1 MSYDD
6 SSLEG
11 SFFLMEPVSETADSE
26 TSWDSSKSVKGEELS
41 SQFFS
46 DFGADLTTFY
56 NSTAASGD
64 FLPYGVKA
72 AWKGNDYT
80 GDEWVDGLNLGTGV
94 QVTGG
99 TGPNGETWDVGKGI
113 STYLLEGMGLNAD
126 GSTNYAAK
134 VQKFAIILDTGV
146 AEIDN
151 LDGTGDLNVGKFAS
165 SNYYDYGSTIT
176 SSLGGL
182 SEALDDGAG
191 GTYYTVSQVLSASFV
206 DQNFDSELW
215 NDDPF
220 ADGNS
225 HGTHVAGTIAAKA
238 DGKGVVGVAPGAE
251 IIAMKVLSDSGG
263 GTFAGVM
270 AGIAQAGDYILQD
283 TYDIK
288 DSAGNVLETIDTSMV
303 TKENT
308 VINMSLGGVGIMQS
322 CLDLIDTY
330 SDQGVVFSLAAGN
343 DSLDVDGITPAA
355 AGDSAESVII
365 PGSSANT
372 WTVSAVDNKY
382 NNAWFTNFDNDDD
395 NGSNDNSTVSA
406 AGVSVYSY
414 NQGDAGNGMGNLSG
428 TSMAAPAVAGLLLMD
443 PMDIVI
449 DTEGESPI
457 IYSSQWYGQDA
468 NGDIDL
474 TNELTTIG
482 SGTNNDFI
490 GIQLGDDA
498 LPVGAAP
505 YVDPFALTTLELL
518 GNSDAAYT
526 PEEPMEELPDDGD
539 GAEDDVPD
547 DSPWN
552 GYDPTKSYYDT
563 VGYVNGTNGTYVLS
577 TGYGAAS
584 KSTLADTL
592 GIDASDLDGS
602 MLLTANDVSNPG
614 QENDGTKSAIY
625 TTEGSGVKLTGFA
638 EVGDTVGFEYVL
650 STNDYTP
657 YSDFAFVQ
665 VKTGNDSTSNYEV
678 LEISTIGSVGL
689 DLANFG
695 TKVGYFEYTFAEG
708 DFGVDS
714 ASVVE
719 TEGYYDLSVGVI
731 DAIDTWV
738 DTTLM
743 VKSLGEGGD
752 ASEATGTY
760 DSYSFTWDITGLGN
774 AIITNAG
781 GDITSAPVDE
791 VVWNLNTGGAA
802 VSQAAIEITLG
813 GTEFVGD
820 LDTDLNGTKASINA
834 TEGSATFAD
843 VKGKIGDFVQFDW
856 YFNTT
861 DYAPYKDFSFYT
873 INGEAYKLGA
883 LGENVADF
891 GAADG
896 TVSFQLTEAMFDMDN
911 YVAAGNADLDE
922 GGNLLIGFGVMDALD
937 WCVNSNLEIS
947 GLKYLD
953 AAGDGFSEPD
963 DEYEGEDAVE
973 DLGSWNFEV
982 FGNYQIFDAD
992 AAEGALGA
1000 DNASFTLAE
1009 LAAELT
1015 TSPDAKYI
1023 FDQEG
1028 SDPGYE
1034 LTLSTQWASG
1044 DFELVEQSTIEY
1056 LSDLDSGFLDTDL
1069 DNTKQAI
1076 NAQSGSLLTLDGVAK
1091 AGDIISFDY
1100 TFQSEDYIPFQD
1112 FAYFTING
1120 KGDTLA
1126 EVQYDPGSG
1135 TGDATSND
1143 YSGNFTYEVTT
1154 SDLGG
1159 NLVGEVLVSVGI
1171 VNALDNSVASEIT
1184 LSNFTFT
1191 ESLYYDENNGFDDSY
1206 DYFEI
1211 YSIGDVFGD
1220 MDQGFALSTGGDTAS
1235 VAEIENFISNPS
1247 GQLDYAPVNLSAGM
1261 YFEEDPTLLKTAVNA
1276 TEGSAIA
1283 FCGEAEVGDIL
1294 SFWYAFET
1302 NDYIP
1307 FADFS
1312 FFTINDTKP
1321 IALGALGDEDGNNS
1335 YGVVGNVDNWGWT
1348 EGYVEIELT
1357 EDILDITLTSDG
1369 TYYYD
1374 LTLGVVD
1381 ALDTAVDSELFIG
1394 GLELLKTGESSD
1406 NDYSNV
1412 PEDNNGQEDE
1422 KSSYYDDYQ
1431 PGDDSDDA
1439 IEGPQLLGN
1448 AFFVEEE
1455 DAVVLSTGGG
1465 AEDQSIVEDILG
1477 IKFGELDTTLNG
1489 SKEATNATEGSAAY
1503 ATEQVSAGDV
1513 IQFSYTFGTNDYI
1526 PYQDFAFVSING
1538 KVNNLATVGVECPDF
1553 DEISDVFNYVVSKD
1567 DLGGNSEGLVKIA
1580 IGIMDSTDTWVDS
1593 YIEIYDFSI
1602 SDEELVNDASGS
1614 GIISGAGVYSINT
1627 STFEDDF
1634 TGFSSATAKA
1644 VKINF
1649 NGDSLEEDESSY
1661 DIIASAKGIDNNAN
1675 GYQILLKGSKDTK
1688 NADKYNV
1695 YQTDSFGE
1703 VQKSGKLGWKSL
1715 TKAVDLGLE
1724 NTFGIDLDGDSI
1736 LSSGYSEGSNSLTL
1750 FSSTNGAVELTEK
1763 SFNTSTGT
1771 IDQTSLDTST
1781 LNIVAATPAKSD
1793 FNTFSTNA
1801 SVYQV
1806 LIAGSGANAGK
1817 YQKWQADSDGVIIDK
1832 NDDWKTASVAVSE
1845 GWELTFDLDFDGDGL
1860 ISGDTVVK
1868 MLSDTG
1874 PKVLKNIKGSAF
1886 ELSVDYGYEIVGSLA
1901 DKNGNFDIVVQ
1912 GNSGGLYEDQWA
1924 IWKASQTGKV
1934 SSEGTWISTS
1944 DLLDAGYEQQYDFD
1958 FTGDGFKGELDKTIG
1973 SDSSGLGVALSGG
1986 KYGMIVSADSS
1997 TVSNITSGKK
2007 NKNYKITK
2015 NSSLVA
2021 AEELTGAYG
2030 FEDGTYAV
2038 ITNTKQ
2044 KHIQLLSL
2052 DSNYNIL
2059 SKSKIKNNSDKYLQL
2074 ESAFATDFNAD
2085 GITASLIDDIYF
2097 SGSVSL
2103 ASNSAGIT
2111 LDYVLDSDGGYSAV
2125 LDWSAADASDQP
2137 AGALGTSS
2145 VLLDAKGK
2153 PFSLS
2158 GAWTFDSFAIQDTTS
2173 DLLTFFTNKNGTKI
2187 KTFAFDWAGANG
2199 YIFDKVATKSNK
2211 VVKSGSSD
2219 FFAKESTL
2227 GIDFDGDGNTGT
2239 GSFYVYNN
2247 TDIGSLAQ
2255 STDGLFTANV
2265 GSDDVTL
2272 TEKNGNVYF
2281 DKGSY
2286 KISAVADENATDGTF
2301 EALMVNSKNSSIKVY
2316 TFNDDGSLLSK
2327 KSSTAKVG
2335 SALFYEGESI
2345 FELDIDGDS
2354 IIGLDTNSD
2363 DTFDASDTL
2372 APVETQS
2379 ATSLVFD
2386 IAGTAYANTDSLDE
2400 IVLGGKA
2407 KKGFNIVGAESFDT
2421 DGDGFFENYAMTSN
2435 KKGTKFFM
2443 YVLGEDTADSAA
2455 DWDQDSDISSITGV
2469 SKSISKFTK
2478 KSVGSVEYIFNQDFN
2493 GSTSIGT

>member
-1 MSYDD
+1 
-6 SSLEG
+6 
-11 SFFLMEPVSETADSE
+11 MEPVSESADNGS
-26 TSWDSSKSVKGEELS
+26 SWDSSKSAKGEELS

-80 GDEWVDGLNLGTGV
+80 GTDWNDSINLGEGI
-94 QVTGG
+94 QVTDD
-99 TGPNGETWDVGKGI
+99 TWAVGAGI
-113 STYLLEGMGLNAD
+113 STYLLEGMGLYSD
-126 GSTNYAAK
+126 GTTNLDAK

-151 LDGTGDLNVGKFAS
+151 FDGTGDLNVGKFAS
-165 SNYYDYGSTIT
+165 SNYYDYGSEIT
-176 SSLGGL
+176 SNLGGL
-182 SEALDDGAG
+182 SEALTDTNGDN
-191 GTYYTVSQVLSASFV
+191 YYTVSQVLSASFV

-322 CLDLIDTY
+322 CLDLIDSY

-355 AGDSAESVII
+355 AGDSATAAII
-365 PGSSANT
+365 PGGSANT

-395 NGSNDNSTVSA
+395 DGANDNSTVSA

-414 NQGDAGNGMGNLSG
+414 NQGDSGSGLGNLSG

-443 PMDIVI
+443 PMDIVLGVSEI
-449 DTEGESPI
+449 TGAPVV
-457 IYSSQWYGQDA
+457 YSSQWFGQDV

-474 TNELTTIG
+474 DNELESIG

-518 GNSDAAYT
+518 GDSSAGYT
-526 PEEPMEELPDDGD
+526 PEEPIEDSPEDGD
-539 GAEDDVPD
+539 GDEDDVPD
-547 DSPWN
+547 ESPWN

-577 TGYGAAS
+577 TGYGAAN

-592 GIDASDLDGS
+592 GIVASDLDGS
-602 MLLTANDVSNPG
+602 MKLTANDVANPG
-614 QENDGTKSAIY
+614 QESDGTKSAIY

-638 EVGDTVGFEYVL
+638 SVGETVGFEYVL

-665 VKTGNDSTSNYEV
+665 VKTGNDSTANYDV
-678 LEISTIGSVGL
+678 LELSTIGSVGL

-695 TKVGYFEYTFAEG
+695 TKVGYFEYTFSSG

-714 ASVVE
+714 SDVEE

-760 DSYSFTWDITGLGN
+760 NPYTFTWDDLGLGN
-774 AIITNAG
+774 AVATNTG
-781 GDITSAPVDE
+781 GDVDE
-791 VVWNLNTGGAA
+791 VVWNMNTGSNS
-802 VSQAAIEITLG
+802 VSQAVIEITLG
-813 GTEFVGD
+813 GSEFVGE

-834 TEGSATFAD
+834 TEGSGAFAT
-843 VKGKIGDFVQFDW
+843 VKGKIGDFVEFDW
-856 YFNTT
+856 FFDTN

-883 LGENVADF
+883 LGENVQDF

-896 TVSFQLTEAMFDMDN
+896 QVSFELTEAMFDMDS
-911 YVAAGNADLDE
+911 YVAADNADDLDE

-937 WCVNSNLEIS
+937 WCVSSNLEIS
-947 GLKYLD
+947 NLQYLD
-953 AAGDGFSEPD
+953 AESNDFSEPD
-963 DEYEGEDAVE
+963 GEYDGEDAVE
-973 DLGSWNFEV
+973 NLGSWNFEV
-982 FGNYQIFDAD
+982 FGNYYITDAD
-992 AAEGALGA
+992 AEAEALGG
-1000 DNASFTLAE
+1000 DNETFDLDDLS
-1009 LAAELT
+1009 
-1015 TSPDAKYI
+1015 DALDLSANDATYI
-1023 FDQEG
+1023 FDQAG
-1028 SDPGYE
+1028 ADPGYE
-1034 LTLSTQWASG
+1034 LTLSTQWKSG
-1044 DFELVEQSTIEY
+1044 SLELVDQATIEY

-1069 DNTKQAI
+1069 DNSKQAI
-1076 NAQSGSLLTLDGVAK
+1076 NASSGSVLTLDGVAK
-1091 AGDIISFDY
+1091 AGDVISFDWY
-1100 TFQSEDYIPFQD
+1100 FNSFDYIPFQD

-1120 KGDTLA
+1120 KGDTIA
-1126 EVQYDPGSG
+1126 DVQYQPGSNSI
-1135 TGDATSND
+1135 DDNEQ
-1143 YSGNFTYEVTT
+1143 SGSYVYEITT

-1159 NLVGEVLVSVGI
+1159 NLVGDVVISLGI
-1171 VNALDNSVASEIT
+1171 VNALDNAVASELTIA
-1184 LSNFTFT
+1184 NFGFV
-1191 ESLYYDENNGFDDSY
+1191 ESEYYDDTEGFDDSY
-1206 DYFEI
+1206 DYFQM

-1220 MDQGFALSTGGDTAS
+1220 MDEGFALSTGGDTAS
-1235 VAEIENFISNPS
+1235 VSEIEDFISNPS
-1247 GQLDYAPVNLSAGM
+1247 GNNEYAPISLSNPM
-1261 YFEEDPTLLKTAVNA
+1261 YFDEDPTLLKSAVNA
-1276 TEGSAIA
+1276 TEGSALA
-1283 FCGEAEVGDIL
+1283 FCGEAEIGDIL

-1302 NDYIP
+1302 NDYVP

-1312 FFTINDTKP
+1312 FYTLNDAKP
-1321 IALGALGDEDGNNS
+1321 VALGAIGDVNGNNS

-1348 EGYVEIELT
+1348 EGVVEIELT
-1357 EDILDITLTSDG
+1357 EDILTYEGDS
-1369 TYYYD
+1369 YYYD
-1374 LTLGVVD
+1374 LTVGVVD
-1381 ALDTAVDSELFIG
+1381 ALDTAVDSDLYIG
-1394 GLELLKTGESSD
+1394 GLELLSSGESSE
-1406 NDYSNV
+1406 NDYSGV
-1412 PEDNNGQEDE
+1412 PDDNNGEEED
-1422 KSSYYDDYQ
+1422 KSDYYDEYQ

-1439 IEGPQLLGN
+1439 IDGPQLLGN
-1448 AFFVEEE
+1448 AFFVQEE

-1553 DEISDVFNYVVSKD
+1553 DEISDVFNYVVTED
-1567 DLGGNSEGLVKIA
+1567 DLGGDSEGLVKIA
-1580 IGIMDSTDTWVDS
+1580 VGIMDSTDTWVDS

-1602 SDEELVNDASGS
+1602 SDEELVDDASSS

-1634 TGFSSATAKA
+1634 TGFSSATAKS

-1649 NGDSLEEDESSY
+1649 DGDSLDEEESSY
-1661 DIIASAKGIDNNAN
+1661 DIIASAKGTGSNAN
-1675 GYQILLKGSKDTK
+1675 GYQILLEGLKDTK
-1688 NADKYNV
+1688 NEGKYNV
-1695 YQTDSFGE
+1695 FQTDGFGE
-1703 VQKSGKLGWKSL
+1703 VQTKGKLGWKSL
-1715 TKAVDLGLE
+1715 SQVVNLGLE
-1724 NTFGIDLDGDSI
+1724 DLFDVDLDGDSI
-1736 LSSGYSEGSNSLTL
+1736 LAASSSGTNANSLTL

-1763 SFNTSTGT
+1763 AFNEETKS
-1771 IDQTSLDTST
+1771 IDQTSLDTSS
-1781 LNIVAATPAKSD
+1781 LNIIAATPAKSD

-1806 LIAGSGANAGK
+1806 LIGGSGVNAGK

-1832 NDDWKTASVAVSE
+1832 NEVWKTSTEAANE
-1845 GWELTFDLDFDGDGL
+1845 GWELTFGTDFDGDGL
-1860 ISGDTVVK
+1860 ISGDSIVK
-1868 MLSDTG
+1868 MLSDVG
-1874 PKVLKNIKGSAF
+1874 PKVLKNVKGSAI
-1886 ELSVDYGYEIVGSLA
+1886 ELSVDYGYDIVGSLA

-1912 GNSGGLYEDQWA
+1912 GNDGGLYEDQWA
-1924 IWKASQTGKV
+1924 IWKANQTGKV
-1934 SSEGTWISTS
+1934 SSEGAWISTS
-1944 DLLDAGYEQQYDFD
+1944 DLIDAGYEQQYDFD
-1958 FTGDGFKGELDKTIG
+1958 FTGDGFKGELDQSIG
-1973 SDSSGLGVALSGG
+1973 SDTDGLGVALSGG
-1986 KYGMIVSADSS
+1986 KFAMILSTDSDDV
-1997 TVSNITSGKK
+1997 TTISNITFGKK
-2007 NKNYKITK
+2007 NKNYAIKK
-2015 NSSLVA
+2015 NTSLVA
-2021 AEELTGAYG
+2021 AEALSGDLV
-2030 FEDGTYAV
+2030 FDDGDYAV
-2038 ITNTKQ
+2038 VKNNKNNSIELLALDGNSKIT
-2044 KHIQLLSL
+2044 
-2052 DSNYNIL
+2052 
-2059 SKSKIKNNSDKYLQL
+2059 SKSKIKNNSEKYLQL
-2074 ESAFATDFNAD
+2074 ENAFQTDFNED
-2085 GITASLIDDIYF
+2085 GIVALYDGTDF
-2097 SGSVSL
+2097 SGSSTIATNGADIDL
-2103 ASNSAGIT
+2103 NYIIN
-2111 LDYVLDSDGGYSAV
+2111 SDGSFSTV
-2125 LDWSAADASDQP
+2125 LDWSGAASEDQP
-2137 AGALGTSS
+2137 SGAISTSS
-2145 VLLDAKGK
+2145 SLLNAKGK
-2153 PFSLS
+2153 ALSLS
-2158 GAWTFDSFAIQDTTS
+2158 GSWTFDSFAIESDTS
-2173 DLLTFFTNKNGTKI
+2173 DLLTFFTNKTGTKV

-2199 YIFDKVATKSNK
+2199 YVYDKAATKANK
-2211 VVKSGSSD
+2211 TVKAGSSD
-2219 FFAKESTL
+2219 FFAKESAL
-2227 GIDFDGDGNTGT
+2227 GIDFDGDGNNGT
-2239 GSFYVYNN
+2239 GSYIIYENDSN
-2247 TDIGSLAQ
+2247 GALDK
-2255 STDGLFTANV
+2255 STAGIFTADV
-2265 GSDDVTL
+2265 GGDSEVTL
-2272 TEKNGNVYF
+2272 TKKGKSYS

-2286 KISAVADENATDGTF
+2286 QITAVTDSDASDGTF
-2301 EALMVNSKNSSIKVY
+2301 EALMVNKKNNSMKLF
-2316 TFNDDGSLLSK
+2316 TFNDDGSLQSSK
-2327 KSSTAKVG
+2327 GPVAKVG
-2335 SALFYEGESI
+2335 SALFFSGESI
-2345 FELDIDGDS
+2345 FELDVNGDG
-2354 IIGLDTNSD
+2354 IIGLDANGDS
-2363 DTFDASDTL
+2363 TFDSSDTL
-2372 APVETQS
+2372 APIETQS

-2386 IAGTAYANTDSLDE
+2386 IAGTGYASSNITDSLDE

-2407 KKGFNIVGAESFDT
+2407 KKGFNIIGVESFDT
-2421 DGDGFFENYAMTSN
+2421 DGDGYFENYAMTSN
-2435 KKGTKFFM
+2435 KKGSKFLM
-2443 YVLGEDTADSAA
+2443 YVLGEGSDSGAA
-2455 DWDQDSDISSITGV
+2455 DWTQDSDLSSISTAN
-2469 SKSISKFTK
+2469 KSIAKFN
-2478 KSVGSVEYIFNQDFN
+2478 KSSVADVEYIFNQDFN
-2493 GSTSIGT
+2493 GSTFIGT